1 MSRSF
6 TGFVSLA
13 AFAGCLLGLRA
24 ADAQTALPANWLST
38 QVNEG
43 GQRCVPLA
51 EQRQGDKLFLACGGA
66 GAWEISL
73 SAAGPKFV
81 RSYAF
86 SGDVIGFVTEPDG
99 RLWVKLQ
106 VLEARPLT
114 SAGAAGPA
122 GAAVFPDVTP
132 AAPPA
137 ALPPLTSN
145 EAVVLPAAVPLTPR
159 ERYGRVERAA
169 TGEVVITLG
178 ALDGIKRGDHIEFVP
193 HGTGPAIE
201 EPSLSSD
208 VLAVGIVTNVIAHN
222 ARVRLGLNE
231 RVPEGSLAQPTLS
244 ISSASLS
251 APPRISGLWELEL
264 ALRPFAAID
273 ELGGGALFSGSFGY
287 RSDHMHLQVVL
298 DPLAFAAVETKG
310 SVAAV
315 NAAAIVGYDSQ
326 YVEMG
331 LGLGFQTVNDT
342 ASFLEPGSGLT
353 AVQQI
358 RLGTRDG
365 LNLTARTNIALFHS
379 QFQFGGM
386 VVSGQIPLTRGY
398 WLLLNGGGGSVGY
411 GYGELGLRALLS
423 GNGFAGSKYLIVTAG
438 GVSVFKSDSCDENFS
453 CTEEKDFGG
462 PMVGVG
468 GEWRF

>member
-6 TGFVSLA
+6 KGFVSLA
-13 AFAGCLLGLRA
+13 AFAGCLLAQGA
-24 ADAQTALPANWLST
+24 VDAQTTLPANWLST

-43 GQRCVPLA
+43 GQHCVALA
-51 EQRQGDKLFLACGGA
+51 EQRQGDKLFLACGVA
-66 GAWEISL
+66 GAWEVAL
-73 SAAGPKFV
+73 TAGSPRFV
-81 RSYAF
+81 RSHAF
-86 SGDVIGFVTEPDG
+86 SGDVVGFVTEPEG

-114 SAGAAGPA
+114 AAAPA
-122 GAAVFPDVTP
+122 GAAVFPDVRP
-132 AAPPA
+132 AP
-137 ALPPLTSN
+137 LLPLTSN
-145 EAVVLPAAVPLTPR
+145 ETVVAPAAVPLTTT
-159 ERYGRVERAA
+159 ERYGRVERA
-169 TGEVVITLG
+169 TPGEVVITLG
-178 ALDGIKRGDHIEFVP
+178 AQDGIKRGSHIEFALQ
-193 HGTGPAIE
+193 GAGPDGSD

-208 VLAVGIVTNVIAHN
+208 VIAVGIVTNVIAHN

-231 RVPEGSLAQPTLS
+231 RVPEGALALPTPSLA
-244 ISSASLS
+244 SASLS
-251 APPRISGLWELEL
+251 APPRVSGLWELEL

-287 RSDHMHLQVVL
+287 RTKHMHLQAVL
-298 DPLAFAAVETKG
+298 DPLAFAAVETRG
-310 SVAAV
+310 SVGAV
-315 NAAAIVGYDSQ
+315 NAAAIVSYDSQ

-386 VVSGQIPLTRGY
+386 VASGQIPLTRGY

-411 GYGELGLRALLS
+411 GYGELGLRALLA
-423 GNGFAGSKYLIVTAG
+423 GNGFAGSKYLTVTAG
-438 GVSVFKSDSCDENFS
+438 GVGVFKSDSCDENFS
-453 CTEEKDFGG
+453 CTEEKAFGG
-462 PMVGVG
+462 PMVGIG

>member
-6 TGFVSLA
+6 SGFVALA
-13 AFAGCLLGLRA
+13 LFAGCVFSPEA
-24 ADAQTALPANWLST
+24 ADAQTTLPPNWLST

-43 GQRCVPLA
+43 GQHCLA
-51 EQRQGDKLFLACGGA
+51 VAERRQGDKLFLACGAA

-73 SAAGPKFV
+73 TPAGPKFV
-81 RSYAF
+81 RSHAF
-86 SGDVIGFVTEPDG
+86 SGDVVGFVPEADG
-99 RLWVKLQ
+99 RLWVILH

-114 SAGAAGPA
+114 AAGAAGE
-122 GAAVFPDVTP
+122 AVFPDVVP

-137 ALPPLTSN
+137 ALPPVTGN
-145 EAVVLPAAVPLTPR
+145 PTAPAAAPVAAR
-159 ERYGRVERAA
+159 ERYGRVKHAA
-169 TGEVVITLG
+169 DGEVVITLG
-178 ALDGIKRGDHIEFVP
+178 AQDGIKRGDHIEFAQQ
-193 HGTGPAIE
+193 GADADESE

-208 VLAVGIVTNVIAHN
+208 VIAVGVVTNVIAHN

-231 RVPEGSLAQPTLS
+231 RVPEGALALPTASLST
-244 ISSASLS
+244 ASLS

-287 RSDHMHLQVVL
+287 RSKHMHLQAVL

-315 NAAAIVGYDSQ
+315 NAAAIASYDSQ

-342 ASFLEPGSGLT
+342 GSFLEAGSGLT

-386 VVSGQIPLTRGY
+386 VASGQIPLTRGY

-411 GYGELGLRALLS
+411 GYGELGLRALLA
-423 GNGFAGSKYLIVTAG
+423 GNGFAGSKYLTVTAG
-438 GVSVFKSDSCDENFS
+438 GVGVFKSGTCDENFS
-453 CTEEKDFGG
+453 CTDEKAFGG

>member
-1 MSRSF
+1 
-6 TGFVSLA
+6 
-13 AFAGCLLGLRA
+13 
-24 ADAQTALPANWLST
+24 
-38 QVNEG
+38 
-43 GQRCVPLA
+43 
-51 EQRQGDKLFLACGGA
+51 
-66 GAWEISL
+66 
-73 SAAGPKFV
+73 
-81 RSYAF
+81 
-86 SGDVIGFVTEPDG
+86 
-99 RLWVKLQ
+99 
-106 VLEARPLT
+106 
-114 SAGAAGPA
+114 
-122 GAAVFPDVTP
+122 
-132 AAPPA
+132 
-137 ALPPLTSN
+137 
-145 EAVVLPAAVPLTPR
+145 
-159 ERYGRVERAA
+159 
-169 TGEVVITLG
+169 
-178 ALDGIKRGDHIEFVP
+178 
-193 HGTGPAIE
+193 
-201 EPSLSSD
+201 LSSD
-208 VLAVGIVTNVIAHN
+208 VIAVGIVTNVVAHQ
-222 ARVRLGLNE
+222 ARVRIGLNE
-231 RVPEGSLAQPTLS
+231 RVPEGALALPTAS

-273 ELGGGALFSGSFGY
+273 ELGGGALISGSIGY
-287 RSDHMHLQVVL
+287 RSKHMHLQAVL

-315 NAAAIVGYDSQ
+315 NAAAIVSYDSQ

-342 ASFLEPGSGLT
+342 NFVLEPGSGLT

-411 GYGELGLRALLS
+411 GYGEFGLRALLT
-423 GNGFAGSKYLIVTAG
+423 GNGFAGSKYLTVTAG
-438 GVSVFKSDSCDENFS
+438 GVGVFKSGSCDENFS
-453 CTEEKDFGG
+453 CTEDKGFGG